1 MPQPPYKVT
10 RKLQAKVMRLV
21 AYGMGERG
29 IAHTLGID
37 RKTLVTH
44 YAHELEVGRAKCVA
58 EINELLWQAADKGSV
73 AAMKQLADKAHGEGL
88 RLIPLGG
95 KKERQAEAA
104 KVAGMGTEWEA
115 DLMRVMP
122 QGDDKPN

>member
-73 AAMKQLADKAHGEGL
+73 AAMKQLADKAHGEGI
-88 RLIPLGG
+88 RLIPQGG
-95 KKERQAEAA
+95 KKGTAA
-104 KVAGMGTEWEA
+104 RGGKECRRG
-115 DLMRVMP
+115 
-122 QGDDKPN
+122 